1 MPDGIRNLV
10 VFQER
15 RKRRRTKPP
24 CSHPLTAVQLF
35 YINGIR
41 ITDSNNAC
49 LKIFQQ
55 TQHRINQKRKGKIRR
70 NIGTR
75 ELLMTECEMGGA
87 RNRTLVIICIGGMCT
102 MPLAGSIGRTGTP
115 IRLQTQTFRMM
126 VMGKNR
132 YGQHQ
137 DAGYQQAVCLKDTSQ
152 FRFVLIS
159 AKIGHIGQTDKRIG
173 KNRHKKNSGTGG
185 NSLM

>member
-1 MPDGIRNLV
+1 
-10 VFQER
+10 
-15 RKRRRTKPP
+15 
-24 CSHPLTAVQLF
+24 
-35 YINGIR
+35 
-41 ITDSNNAC
+41 
-49 LKIFQQ
+49 
-55 TQHRINQKRKGKIRR
+55 
-70 NIGTR
+70 
-75 ELLMTECEMGGA
+75 MTECEMGGA

-152 FRFVLIS
+152 LRFRF
-159 AKIGHIGQTDKRIG
+159 
-173 KNRHKKNSGTGG
+173 NSRKDRTYLS
-185 NSLM
+185 NPQRNPEKQA